1 MRIVHVIPSLLKG
14 GAERIVLNM
23 CNQLHQMEGVDCV
36 LITFRPD
43 NAYAFLTEK
52 IKWKVIPSVMIPS
65 LKGKNIVEVD
75 ALQTF
80 LDDFKPDVIHSHLF
94 ESEMVLSQIETSALR
109 VVHFHD
115 NMRQMKR
122 IKWGEK
128 MNKQSITEL
137 YERKIVVGR
146 LKTQNAIAIAISED
160 NFEFVKQQLPD
171 VIEKK
176 ILLNAIDTALFFHP
190 VQTKKE
196 QRIVMIG
203 SLTPLKRQEL
213 AIRAIHELKK
223 RGHKVSLD
231 LVGNGIERKTLLTQ
245 IKNLDLSDTV
255 MMHGNIDHPETL
267 LKEASIYLHTS
278 KSEGFGLVLIEAMA
292 SGLPVVCTNGGGNKI
307 LVQEGE
313 NGYLIEEQ
321 NPELIAD
328 KLELLLSDENLRL
341 KMGRFAQ
348 EFSKSFDIVLY
359 AQKLMDI
366 YKS

>member
-23 CNQLHQMEGVDCV
+23 CNQFQQMNGVDCV

-43 NAYAFLTEK
+43 NAYAFLTDQIRWE
-52 IKWKVIPSVMIPS
+52 VIPSVMIPS
-65 LKGKNIVEVD
+65 LKGKNVVEVD
-75 ALQTF
+75 ALQAF
-80 LDDFKPDVIHSHLF
+80 LDDYNPDVIHSHLF
-94 ESEMVLSQIETSALR
+94 ESEMVLSQIQTTALR

-115 NMRQMKR
+115 NMHQMKR

-160 NFEFVKQQLPD
+160 SFEFVNQQLPD
-171 VIEKK
+171 IIEKK
-176 ILLNAIDTALFFHP
+176 MLLNAIDTTLFYHP

-223 RGHKVSLD
+223 RGRQVVLD
-231 LVGNGIERKTLLTQ
+231 LIGDGVQRETLLAQ
-245 IKNLDLSDTV
+245 IKDLDLSDTV
-255 MMHGNIDHPETL
+255 VLHGNLDHPETL
-267 LKEASIYLHTS
+267 LKKASVYLHTS
-278 KSEGFGLVLIEAMA
+278 KSEAFGLVLIEAMA
-292 SGLPVVCTNGGGNKI
+292 SGLPVVCTDGGGNKALI
-307 LVQEGE
+307 QEGE
-313 NGYLIEEQ
+313 NGFLIEEQ

-348 EFSKSFDIVLY
+348 EFSKKFDIVLY